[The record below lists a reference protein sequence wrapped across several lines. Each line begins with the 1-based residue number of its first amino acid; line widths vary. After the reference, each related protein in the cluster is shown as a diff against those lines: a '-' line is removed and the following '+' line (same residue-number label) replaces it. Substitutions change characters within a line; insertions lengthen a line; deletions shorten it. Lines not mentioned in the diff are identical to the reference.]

1 LWFDGLQALIDL
13 TNALHWRCLWRGT
26 CDGGSSWL
34 SLPRFFVGASA
45 HGQKHTLPEIGL
57 LSSSSPNASASL
69 IAAFRDGLKESGY
82 VEGQNV
88 AIQYRWADGD
98 YDRLPA
104 LAADLVNRKITVI
117 ATVGGTVSALA
128 AKAATAAVPIVFISD
143 QDPVKVGLVKNL
155 NRPDG
160 NEPIYQR
167 TGGEASRA
175 VARIDP

>member
-1 LWFDGLQALIDL
+1 MAVGNRRLVPMPPGKPRRPAKAPEAKPVAAIAPTGIKTWQTFAFLVVIAVLWHYLRGL
-13 TNALHWRCLWRGT
+13 T
-26 CDGGSSWL
+26 
-34 SLPRFFVGASA
+34 
-45 HGQKHTLPEIGL
+45 
-57 LSSSSPNASASL
+57 
-69 IAAFRDGLKESGY
+69 FRDGLKESAY

-104 LAADLVNRKITVI
+104 LAADLVDRKPTVI

-155 NRPDG
+155 AKH
-160 NEPIYQR
+160 I
-167 TGGEASRA
+167 
-175 VARIDP
+175 